1 MDGRPTKLAIIGA
14 GAVGTAIAYSALIR
28 GVARTVALLDIKAT
42 KVTAEVLDLSH
53 GLEFVPPRADIIG
66 SDDVSVCA
74 GADVVVFTAGAKQK
88 PGQSRLELAEA
99 TIGLTRS
106 ILPGVLEV
114 APNAI
119 YLMVTNPVDVVTY
132 AAQRVT
138 GLPSN
143 RLFGSGTVLDSS
155 RLRFLIAQH
164 CGVAVQ
170 SVHSYIVGEH
180 GDSEIPLWSSATIG
194 GVPLTSWKAL
204 PGRPAMDS
212 VARERIRS
220 EVVHAAYAIIEGKG
234 ATNYA
239 IGLAATRIV
248 EAVLGDEH
256 RVLPVSTV
264 ASGFPPGS
272 RTYVCPC
279 RRSSTAVVRRRDSR
293 CRCRRTRRR
302 VCSHRPRPCAGCR
315 RDSGCSALLRSRDD
329 LAWRTV
335 HRPDQSRDTTR
346 IPTTL
351 PG

>member
-53 GLEFVPPRADIIG
+53 GLEFVPRADIIG

-74 GADVVVFTAGAKQK
+74 DADVVVFTAGAKQK

-132 AAQRVT
+132 AAQRIT

-155 RLRFLIAQH
+155 RLRFLVAQH

-194 GVPLTSWKAL
+194 GVPLTSWTAL

-212 VARERIRS
+212 VARERIRN

-264 ASGFPPGS
+264 ASGFPGLED
-272 RTYVCPC
+272 VCLSLP
-279 RRSSTAVVRRRDSR
+279 TVVDRGGAQ
-293 CRCRRTRRR
+293 TRLE
-302 VCSHRPRPCAGCR
+302 VPLSPDEEAGLLV
-315 RDSGCSALLRSRDD
+315 SAETLRGMQARFG
-329 LAWRTV
+329 L
-335 HRPDQSRDTTR
+335 
-346 IPTTL
+346 
-351 PG
+351 